1 MTSTTTSPQTAH
13 VENAVLTFLRR
24 DRVARWT
31 SRLLL
36 LLLWQLAGQLSAR
49 FPTPVETVE
58 ILVLEFQTPFD
69 RGEWGFFNNELVT
82 NLLVSI
88 NRTALSLVF
97 IILIGVPLGY
107 AMGRWW
113 RVQAYFT
120 DLVTVG
126 LAMPAYMWA
135 LLGVMWF
142 GFGIRAPVFCA
153 IVSATPGLIV
163 HVLQGSL
170 SIPRELRDMSDA
182 FDVPGSTRMRHL
194 ALPSMASALIAGI
207 RLAIVAAW
215 GCVVLVEWFGSNEG
229 AGFRARDWYQSA
241 ANYNGLMAWGIVVLV
256 VVIIV
261 DRGIIERIDQKVHR
275 WRQSVGDFGAAKTI
289 PMDAI
294 EEF

>member
-1 MTSTTTSPQTAH
+1 MTSTTTSQQTSH
-13 VENAVLTFLRR
+13 GGNAVLGFLRR

-49 FPTPVETVE
+49 FPTPVETIQ

-261 DRGIIERIDQKVHR
+261 DRGIIERIDQRVHR
-275 WRQSVGDFGAAKTI
+275 WRQSVGDFGAAKSI